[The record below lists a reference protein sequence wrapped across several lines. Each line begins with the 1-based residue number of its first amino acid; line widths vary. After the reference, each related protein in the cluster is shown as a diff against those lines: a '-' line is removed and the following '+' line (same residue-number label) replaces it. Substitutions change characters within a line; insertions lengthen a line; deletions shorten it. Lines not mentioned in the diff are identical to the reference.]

1 MREFI
6 QFKKFFVF
14 VALGAFLGFMT
25 VSCDKS
31 DDDDSSG
38 SRGSVFKFKDGLDS
52 DNKTTKDGDEQ
63 VTLHG
68 SSTSDQP
75 GVSTNALPA
84 C

>member
-14 VALGAFLGFMT
+14 VILGAFLGLMT

-38 SRGSVFKFKDGLDS
+38 SGGSVFKFKDGLDNEGE
-52 DNKTTKDGDEQ
+52 DTQ
-63 VTLHG
+63 VTPHG
-68 SSTSDQP
+68 SSTSAQP
-75 GVSTNALPA
+75 GVSGLGIMVTQ